1 MSFQDIE
8 AGYSTTPSSSGPISS
23 DDAAFMSLQSSL
35 SLQVFK
41 INANIQGIRKL
52 IEQLGTPRDSDVLRK
67 RLHDLTESTQSMV
80 KRGSEDLKKLA
91 VLQGSLPHQHASL
104 QKTSRDFQLSLSSF
118 QHAQRASAERQRTVV
133 EDVRMAV
140 GDDQGDHQPDAVQH
154 QSLLLQ
160 SRLSPHELAY
170 QESLIQERE
179 NDIREIES
187 GIHEL
192 AEIYR
197 DLGMIVGEQGEMLD
211 NIEANI
217 SSVALDTSRASEELT
232 TAAHYQRKAGKRA
245 ACLMIVLTV
254 VTAIVLLAV
263 SGFATFQQPSLTF
276 F

>member
-52 IEQLGTPRDSDVLRK
+52 IEQLGTPRDSNVLRK

-91 VLQGSLPHQHASL
+91 VLQGGLSHQHASL

-140 GDDQGDHQPDAVQH
+140 EDDHGDHQPDAAQH

-232 TAAHYQRKAGKRA
+232 TAAHYQRTAGKRA

-263 SGFATFQQPSLTF
+263 LS
-276 F
+276 

>member
-8 AGYSTTPSSSGPISS
+8 AGYSTNPSSSGPISS

-52 IEQLGTPRDSDVLRK
+52 IEQLGTPRDSNVLRK

-91 VLQGSLPHQHASL
+91 VLQGGLPHQHASL

-140 GDDQGDHQPDAVQH
+140 EDDHDHDHQPDAVQH

-197 DLGMIVGEQGEMLD
+197 DLGTIVGEQGEMLD

-263 SGFATFQQPSLTF
+263 LS
-276 F
+276 

>member
-8 AGYSTTPSSSGPISS
+8 SGYSTNPSSSGPISS

-52 IEQLGTPRDSDVLRK
+52 IEQLGTPRDSNVLRK

-91 VLQGSLPHQHASL
+91 VLQGGLPHQHASL

-118 QHAQRASAERQRTVV
+118 QHAQRSSAERQRTVV

-140 GDDQGDHQPDAVQH
+140 EDDHDHDHQPDQH

-197 DLGMIVGEQGEMLD
+197 DLGTIVGEQGEMLD

-263 SGFATFQQPSLTF
+263 LS
-276 F
+276 

>member
-8 AGYSTTPSSSGPISS
+8 SGYSTNPSSSGPISS

-41 INANIQGIRKL
+41 INANIQDIRKL
-52 IEQLGTPRDSDVLRK
+52 IEQLGTPRDSNVLRK

-91 VLQGSLPHQHASL
+91 VLQGGLPHQHASL

-140 GDDQGDHQPDAVQH
+140 EDDHGDHDHQPDQH

-197 DLGMIVGEQGEMLD
+197 DLGTIVGEQGEMLD

-263 SGFATFQQPSLTF
+263 LS
-276 F
+276 

>member
-8 AGYSTTPSSSGPISS
+8 SGYSTNPSSSGPISS

-52 IEQLGTPRDSDVLRK
+52 VEQLGTPRDSNVLRK

-91 VLQGSLPHQHASL
+91 VLQGGLPHQHASL

-140 GDDQGDHQPDAVQH
+140 EDDHDHQPDQH

-197 DLGMIVGEQGEMLD
+197 DLGTIVGEQGEMLD

-263 SGFATFQQPSLTF
+263 LS
-276 F
+276 

>member
-8 AGYSTTPSSSGPISS
+8 ASYSTNPSSSGPISS
-23 DDAAFMSLQSSL
+23 EDAAYMSLQSSL

-52 IEQLGTPRDSDVLRK
+52 VEQLGSSRDSNVLRK

-80 KRGSEDLKKLA
+80 KRGSEDLKKLSA
-91 VLQGSLPHQHASL
+91 LQGGLPHQHASL

-118 QHAQRASAERQRTVV
+118 QHVQRASAERQRTVV
-133 EDVRMAV
+133 EGVRMAV
-140 GDDQGDHQPDAVQH
+140 EDDHDDYQPSDDPVQR

-197 DLGMIVGEQGEMLD
+197 DLGTIVGEQGEMLD

-217 SSVALDTSRASEELT
+217 SSVALDTSQASEELT

-245 ACLMIVLTV
+245 ACLIIVLTI

-263 SGFATFQQPSLTF
+263 LS
-276 F
+276 